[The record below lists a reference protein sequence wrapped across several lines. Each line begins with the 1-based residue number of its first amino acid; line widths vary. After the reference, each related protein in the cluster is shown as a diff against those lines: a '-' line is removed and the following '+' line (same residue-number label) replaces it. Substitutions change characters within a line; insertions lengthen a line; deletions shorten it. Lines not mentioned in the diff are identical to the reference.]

1 MLSIAGLFASWV
13 LGVACVI
20 VGSGA
25 VTKPTISAATSAFS
39 NDTALDGPYHDWPQT
54 ELSQTAAELLPLL
67 LSFIITMLIESM
79 GLIHATTLR
88 WALGDRLAFSS
99 NLRLFTSARPY
110 FCFSTASNTLYAAF
124 IIVSYVAASLVF
136 AVSPSD
142 VFCNKFSN
150 PRGDEIYNGCGDFVV
165 LATPA
170 VCYLG
175 VGLLGQAG
183 LATC

>member
-39 NDTALDGPYHDWPQT
+39 NDTALDGPYHDWPQV

-67 LSFIITMLIESM
+67 LSFVITMLIESM

-99 NLRLFTSARPY
+99 NLRLFTSAPLPTLCMPHLSLCHTSQHRS
-110 FCFSTASNTLYAAF
+110 CLLSRRQTFSATNFPTP
-124 IIVSYVAASLVF
+124 LVMK
-136 AVSPSD
+136 STMD
-142 VFCNKFSN
+142 
-150 PRGDEIYNGCGDFVV
+150 
-165 LATPA
+165 
-170 VCYLG
+170 
-175 VGLLGQAG
+175 AG
-183 LATC
+183 ML